1 MSRPSLDKLVNFV
14 RWCQQE
20 AREIGAMPESS
31 SRDVRLAAFERR
43 CADFDRLPEALK
55 REAVD
60 AADAVLVG

>member
-1 MSRPSLDKLVNFV
+1 MSQPSLDKLANFV

-20 AREIGAMPESS
+20 ARQIGAMPENS

-43 CADFDRLPEALK
+43 CADFDRLPDASR